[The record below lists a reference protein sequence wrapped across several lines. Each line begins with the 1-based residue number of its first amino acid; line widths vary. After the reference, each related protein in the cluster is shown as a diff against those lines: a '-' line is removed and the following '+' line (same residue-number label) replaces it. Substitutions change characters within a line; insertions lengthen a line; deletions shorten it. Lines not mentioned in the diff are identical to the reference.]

1 MLEDLIKEELVKSM
15 KERDALRVLTLRMI
29 NASIKDLE
37 ISRRS
42 FNGNQIKD
50 EDIIQIL
57 SKMIKQRR
65 EAAVIYEKGRRKDL
79 QDKENEEIKII
90 EGFMPTQL
98 SDEETHEI
106 VNDILNENDFKEM
119 RDMGSAMSILKEK
132 FSGKMNL
139 GLASKIVKEKLE
151 G

>member
-1 MLEDLIKEELVKSM
+1 
-15 KERDALRVLTLRMI
+15 
-29 NASIKDLE
+29 
-37 ISRRS
+37 
-42 FNGNQIKD
+42 
-50 EDIIQIL
+50 
-57 SKMIKQRR
+57 
-65 EAAVIYEKGRRKDL
+65 
-79 QDKENEEIKII
+79 
-90 EGFMPTQL
+90 MPTQL

>member
-1 MLEDLIKEELVKSM
+1 MLEDLIKEELIKSM
-15 KERDALRVLTLRMI
+15 KERDTLRVSTLRMI

-90 EGFMPTQL
+90 EGFMPNQL

>member
-15 KERDALRVLTLRMI
+15 KERDALRVSTLRMI

-42 FNGNQIKD
+42 FSSNQIKD

-90 EGFMPTQL
+90 EVFMPNQL

-119 RDMGSAMSILKEK
+119 RDMGAAMSILKEK

>member
-1 MLEDLIKEELVKSM
+1 MLEDLIKEELIKSM
-15 KERDALRVLTLRMI
+15 KERDTLRVSTLRMI

-42 FNGNQIKD
+42 FNSNQIKD

-65 EAAVIYEKGRRKDL
+65 ESAVTYEKGGRKDL

-90 EGFMPTQL
+90 EGFMPNQL

>member
-15 KERDALRVLTLRMI
+15 KERDILRVSTLRMI

-37 ISRRS
+37 ISRRPS
-42 FNGNQIKD
+42 NSNQIKD

-65 EAAVIYEKGRRKDL
+65 EAAVTFERGGRKDL

>member
-15 KERDALRVLTLRMI
+15 KERDVLRVSTLRMI

-37 ISRRS
+37 ISRRPS
-42 FNGNQIKD
+42 NSNQIKD

-65 EAAVIYEKGRRKDL
+65 EAAVTFEKGGRKDL

-90 EGFMPTQL
+90 EEFMPNQL

-132 FSGKMNL
+132 FLGKMNL

>member
-1 MLEDLIKEELVKSM
+1 MLEDLFKEELVKSM
-15 KERDALRVLTLRMI
+15 KERDTLRVSTLRMI
-29 NASIKDLE
+29 ISSIKDLE

-42 FNGNQIKD
+42 SNSNQIKD

-65 EAAVIYEKGRRKDL
+65 EAALTYEKGGRKDL

-90 EGFMPTQL
+90 EIFMPNQL
-98 SDEETHEI
+98 SVEEIHEI
-106 VNDILNENDFKEM
+106 INDILNENDYKEM

-132 FSGKMNL
+132 FSGKMDL

>member
-15 KERDALRVLTLRMI
+15 KERDALRVSTLRMI
-29 NASIKDLE
+29 VASIKDLE

-42 FNGNQIKD
+42 SNSNQIKD

-57 SKMIKQRR
+57 SKMMKQRR
-65 EAAVIYEKGRRKDL
+65 EAAETYEKGGRKDL

-90 EGFMPTQL
+90 EGFMPNQL
-98 SDEETHEI
+98 SDKETHEI

-119 RDMGSAMSILKEK
+119 RDMGSVMSILKEK

>member
-15 KERDALRVLTLRMI
+15 KEKDILRVSTLRMI

-37 ISRRS
+37 ISRRPS
-42 FNGNQIKD
+42 NSNQIKD

-65 EAAVIYEKGRRKDL
+65 EAAVTFEKGGRKDL

-90 EGFMPTQL
+90 EEFMPNQL

>member
-15 KERDALRVLTLRMI
+15 KERDALRVSTLRMI

-42 FNGNQIKD
+42 SNSNQIKD

-65 EAAVIYEKGRRKDL
+65 EASVMYEKGERKDL

>member
-1 MLEDLIKEELVKSM
+1 MLEDLIKEELIKSM
-15 KERDALRVLTLRMI
+15 KERDTLRVSTLRMI

-42 FNGNQIKD
+42 SNSNQIKD

-65 EAAVIYEKGRRKDL
+65 ESAVTYEKGGRKDL

>member
-42 FNGNQIKD
+42 SNSNQIKD

-65 EAAVIYEKGRRKDL
+65 EASVMYEKGERKDL

>member
-15 KERDALRVLTLRMI
+15 KERDILRVSTLRMI

-37 ISRRS
+37 ISRRPS
-42 FNGNQIKD
+42 NSNQIKD

-65 EAAVIYEKGRRKDL
+65 EAAVTFEKGGRKDL

-90 EGFMPTQL
+90 EEFMPNQL

-132 FSGKMNL
+132 FLGKMNL

>member
-1 MLEDLIKEELVKSM
+1 MLEDLIKEELIKSM
-15 KERDALRVLTLRMI
+15 KERDILRVSTLRMI

-37 ISRRS
+37 ISRRPS
-42 FNGNQIKD
+42 NSNQIKD

-65 EAAVIYEKGRRKDL
+65 EAAVTFERGGRKDL

-90 EGFMPTQL
+90 EEFMPNQL

-132 FSGKMNL
+132 FLGKMNL

>member
-15 KERDALRVLTLRMI
+15 KERDALRVSTLRMI

-42 FNGNQIKD
+42 SNSNQIKD

>member
-15 KERDALRVLTLRMI
+15 KERDALRVSTLRMI

-42 FNGNQIKD
+42 FSSNQIKD

-65 EAAVIYEKGRRKDL
+65 ESAVTYEKGGRKDL

-90 EGFMPTQL
+90 EGFMPNQL

>member
-15 KERDALRVLTLRMI
+15 KERDVLRVSTLRMI

-37 ISRRS
+37 ISRRPS
-42 FNGNQIKD
+42 NSNQIKD

-65 EAAVIYEKGRRKDL
+65 EAAVTIEKGGRKDL

-90 EGFMPTQL
+90 EGFMPNQL
-98 SDEETHEI
+98 CDEETHEI

-132 FSGKMNL
+132 FLGKMNL
-139 GLASKIVKEKLE
+139 GLASKIVKEKL
-151 G
+151 

>member
-15 KERDALRVLTLRMI
+15 KEKDILRVSTLRMI

-37 ISRRS
+37 ISRRPS
-42 FNGNQIKD
+42 NSNQIKD

-65 EAAVIYEKGRRKDL
+65 EAAVTYEKGGRKDL

-90 EGFMPTQL
+90 EEFMPNQL

>member
-42 FNGNQIKD
+42 SSSNQIKD

-65 EAAVIYEKGRRKDL
+65 EAAVTYEKGGRKDL

-90 EGFMPTQL
+90 KGFMPTQL

>member
-15 KERDALRVLTLRMI
+15 KERDILRVSTLRMI

-37 ISRRS
+37 ISRRPS
-42 FNGNQIKD
+42 NSNQIKD

-65 EAAVIYEKGRRKDL
+65 EAAVTFEKGGRKDL

-90 EGFMPTQL
+90 EEFMPNQL

>member
-15 KERDALRVLTLRMI
+15 KERDALRVSTLRMI

-37 ISRRS
+37 ISRRPS
-42 FNGNQIKD
+42 NSNQIKD

-65 EAAVIYEKGRRKDL
+65 EAAVMYEKGERKDL

>member
-1 MLEDLIKEELVKSM
+1 MLEDLIKEELIKSM
-15 KERDALRVLTLRMI
+15 KERDILRVSTLRMI

-37 ISRRS
+37 ISRRPS
-42 FNGNQIKD
+42 NSNQIKD

-65 EAAVIYEKGRRKDL
+65 EAAVTFEKGGRKDL

-90 EGFMPTQL
+90 EEFMPNQL

>member
-37 ISRRS
+37 ISRRPS
-42 FNGNQIKD
+42 NSNQIKD

-65 EAAVIYEKGRRKDL
+65 EAAVTFEKGGRKDL

-90 EGFMPTQL
+90 EEFMPNQL

>member
-1 MLEDLIKEELVKSM
+1 MLEDLFKEELVKSM
-15 KERDALRVLTLRMI
+15 KERDTLRVSTLRMI
-29 NASIKDLE
+29 ISSIKDLE

-42 FNGNQIKD
+42 SNSNKIKD

-65 EAAVIYEKGRRKDL
+65 EAALTYEKGGRKDL

-90 EGFMPTQL
+90 EIFMPNQL
-98 SDEETHEI
+98 SVEEIHEI
-106 VNDILNENDFKEM
+106 INDILNENDYKEM

-132 FSGKMNL
+132 FSGKMDL

>member
-37 ISRRS
+37 ISRRPS
-42 FNGNQIKD
+42 NSNQIKD

-65 EAAVIYEKGRRKDL
+65 EAAVTFEKGGRKDL

>member
-15 KERDALRVLTLRMI
+15 KERDALRVSTLRMI

-42 FNGNQIKD
+42 FNSNQIKD

-90 EGFMPTQL
+90 ERFMPNQL

>member
-15 KERDALRVLTLRMI
+15 KEKDILRVSTLRMI

-37 ISRRS
+37 ISRRPS
-42 FNGNQIKD
+42 NSNQIKD

-65 EAAVIYEKGRRKDL
+65 EAAVTFEKGGRKDL

>member
-15 KERDALRVLTLRMI
+15 KERDALRVSTLRMI

-42 FNGNQIKD
+42 FNSNQIKD

-90 EGFMPTQL
+90 EVFMPNQL

>member
-1 MLEDLIKEELVKSM
+1 MLEDLIKEELIKSM
-15 KERDALRVLTLRMI
+15 KERDVLRVSTLRMI

-37 ISRRS
+37 ISRRPS
-42 FNGNQIKD
+42 NSNQIKD

-65 EAAVIYEKGRRKDL
+65 EAAVTFEKGGRKDL

-90 EGFMPTQL
+90 EGFMPNQL
-98 SDEETHEI
+98 SDEETYEI

>member
-15 KERDALRVLTLRMI
+15 KERDALRVSTLRMI
-29 NASIKDLE
+29 VASIKDLE

-42 FNGNQIKD
+42 SNSNQIKD

-57 SKMIKQRR
+57 SKMMKQRR
-65 EAAVIYEKGRRKDL
+65 EAAETYEKGGRKDL

-90 EGFMPTQL
+90 EEFMPNQL

-119 RDMGSAMSILKEK
+119 RDMGSVMSILKEK